1 MTIILDDRS
10 VDSVFRTARRCRTW
24 LDKSVSDTI
33 IEALWELA
41 RVPPTVRGNHPAQI
55 VFVKSPEAKERL
67 AAALGAEEA
76 AAALAAPAVAVIG
89 CDCTPGDDASRD
101 ALLQAGYLI
110 LAARALGLD
119 CTPAA
124 PREIAHIDRTL
135 FSDGRA
141 TALLICYLGY
151 GDARDADAAAAGPGF
166 EVACR
171 II

>member
-10 VDSVFRTARRCRTW
+10 VDSVFRTARRCRSW
-24 LDKSVSDTI
+24 LDKPVSDTI

-41 RVPPTVRGNHPAQI
+41 RVPPTLTGNHPAQI

-76 AAALAAPAVAVIG
+76 AILVAAPVVAIVGCDLAA
-89 CDCTPGDDASRD
+89 GDDVSRD

-124 PREIAHIDRTL
+124 PREIAHIDQTL
-135 FSDGRA
+135 FSGGRA
-141 TALLICYLGY
+141 TALLVCYLGY
-151 GDARDADAAAAGPGF
+151 GDDRDADAAAAGPGF